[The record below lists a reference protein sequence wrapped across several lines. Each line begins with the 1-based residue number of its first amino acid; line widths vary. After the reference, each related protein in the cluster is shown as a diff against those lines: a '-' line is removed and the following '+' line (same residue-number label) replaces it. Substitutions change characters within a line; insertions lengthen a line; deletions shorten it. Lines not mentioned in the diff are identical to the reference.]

1 MDCVQRKK
9 QRVVCMAGADG
20 KQSSPD
26 IAVIVMR
33 RTHPDLPRAFK
44 APLVPFLPALTVIF
58 CLYLMLQLSGT
69 AWISFGI
76 WMVIGIAVYFL
87 YSRKHSALNNSKKE
101 EDVAN
106 L

>member
-1 MDCVQRKK
+1 
-9 QRVVCMAGADG
+9 
-20 KQSSPD
+20 
-26 IAVIVMR
+26 MR

-44 APLVPFLPALTVIF
+44 APLVPFFTSINSDLLFILNASIIGGQHGLV
-58 CLYLMLQLSGT
+58 
-69 AWISFGI
+69 FGI